1 MLKLFQS
8 FLHVVWHGRMNL
20 ALVVVPIQCYLDVLF
35 ACPIACK
42 FVVFFKCVLEMLCMF
57 FAAVF
62 DAKIINNQCELY
74 GSCVVFPKS
83 RYQFALPVSVF
94 VEAFFKEF
102 VGQEFCLREAI
113 HAALGSDV
121 DASVFSGFLSEL
133 VFSDDFIG
141 DITYLDLDEFGTLK
155 RCHEVE
161 VGNVH
166 CHESCTPRGDDT
178 IEEHFGH

>member
-1 MLKLFQS
+1 MDVALF
-8 FLHVVWHGRMNL
+8 
-20 ALVVVPIQCYLDVLF
+20 VVPIQCYSDVSF

-42 FVVFFKCVLEMLCMF
+42 FVVFFECIHEMLCMF
-57 FAAVF
+57 FTDVF

-74 GSCVVFPKS
+74 GSCVVLPKS
-83 RYQFALPVSVF
+83 RYQFAFPVSVL
-94 VEAFFKEF
+94 VKAFFEEF
-102 VGQEFCLREAI
+102 VGQESCLREAV

-121 DASVFSGFLSEL
+121 DASIFGGFLSEL

-141 DITYLDLDEFGTLK
+141 DITYLDSDEFGMMK

-166 CHESCTPRGDDT
+166 CHESCPLRGDDT